1 MKLLDPLLRRRR
13 LVLATT
19 VLLAATGVVSWTTM
33 PREEDPRFPRRDGT
47 VVTVFPGADAE
58 TVERL
63 VIEPIEERLAEV
75 EAVAEVVSTARASVA
90 VQHVEFYETVYD
102 TEKGWDEVEE
112 ALEKARRDFPAG
124 VLEPELDDDLVS
136 QDSVVYAVVGSA
148 DPLVLTA
155 AAERVKREL
164 LALDPVKEVSLIADP
179 GEQIVV
185 EYDDAT
191 ARRLGLDPRSL
202 GRQLA
207 ERSRIVPGGV
217 IHLGSKTANLRP
229 ATEFRSLD
237 EIRATPVLLPS
248 GAAVP
253 LAELARVRR
262 GPAEPPQ
269 ELMRWNGEPAVGLGV
284 VPQDGIDRVRFGELV
299 RARAAAV
306 APRLEPA
313 RLEEVFFQ
321 PDEVKSR
328 LDELTASL
336 RLGIVIV
343 AAVLFFFMGLRLGVV
358 VALVVPLVT
367 FASIAL
373 FAAGGGILH
382 QISIAA
388 LVIALGMLVDNAIV
402 VAENVQYRIDRGQ
415 SAHEAAVQSVRE
427 LALPL
432 GTATGTTLA
441 AFVPM
446 LISKGNTADFTR
458 SIPVMI
464 MLTLTVSYL
473 FAVLVTPVL
482 SELFLK
488 PSAKESGAGR
498 GHALA
503 RRVASLA
510 ARRPLRVLAGAA
522 ALLALAAFSA
532 RFVEMKF
539 FPSADRN
546 TVIVELELPEGTHLE
561 ATDAAARRLEAALL
575 ARGDV
580 ESVATFVGRNGPKFY
595 YNLLSRL
602 NSPHRAMLIAE
613 TRAMDDVEVVIA
625 WARGYVGRE
634 LPEAAVV
641 ARRLEQGPPVEAPV
655 EVRVLGHDL
664 EDMERVADRVLGEL
678 RAIEGT
684 RDVRHDLGL
693 GAPQV
698 AFEIDDAAA
707 GRRGVTRTDVALALL
722 GRTLGTEIGQFRGGE
737 DPVPIV
743 VRSSAGEKLPASRL
757 ATVDVAAAGPSAD
770 GGVPLSQ
777 VATLE
782 VRWRP
787 AAIQHKDRRRMV
799 KVQAQLAPEATAHG
813 VWQALAPRL
822 AALELPPGVEL
833 ERGGELEESGKA
845 NAAILQRMPL
855 GLLLLLFFLLLEF
868 NSFRRVGI
876 VMVTVP
882 LAAIGVVPG
891 LLLSGQPFGFT
902 AMLGVIS
909 LVGIVVNNAIVLL
922 DVIEARRAEG
932 ASLDE
937 ALEDAV
943 ERRARPILLTMA
955 TTVAGLS
962 PLAFSSATLWP
973 PLAWAMISG
982 LIASSVLTLAV
993 VPALYK
999 LLFTRPTLRGLGL
1012 GRRSAAAVGAALA
1025 AVLVPLAAGR
1035 AAASE
1040 SVVTVTLEE
1049 AMTRAAERP
1058 LAAAAQWRARAAELE
1073 ARAVRR
1079 AALWPS
1085 VGTTAEVGRRDRDF
1099 DFDTPLGAFTLGER
1113 TSATL
1118 ALQVVQ
1124 PLFDP
1129 VRRLYAAPA
1138 ARSAADAARAT
1149 AVRARQ
1155 ELAAAAAGA
1164 YVAVL
1169 EIDAALGATES
1180 FVASLEARLGEME
1193 ARVRAGRVL
1202 EADALKIRLDLESAE
1217 LDRRRL
1223 RDLRGVAVDDLGRA
1237 VGAGGPAEPAPMEDV
1252 DRGLTPALDEAV
1264 DAALAARADVAALEA
1279 QVHAL
1284 GLRARAVKAEGWPRF
1299 DARLTYQR
1307 SDGDPFFPDE
1317 LATGAVGLS
1326 WSLFAGG
1333 TRGPRAAAV
1342 EAQAEALRAE
1352 LTELRRGVRLELADA
1367 LARLSTAR
1375 AAVDVRARGVELA
1388 TETLR
1393 VERERHGAGRSTTND
1408 LLAAEAALRR
1418 QRTEHDLARLE
1429 VLRAWISYD
1438 LAVGS
1443 VLR

>member
-75 EAVAEVVSTARASVA
+75 EAVAEVVSTARAGVA

-112 ALEKARRDFPAG
+112 ALEKARKDFPAG

-664 EDMERVADRVLGEL
+664 EDMEQVADRLLGEL

-684 RDVRHDLGL
+684 RDARHDLGL

-787 AAIQHKDRRRMV
+787 AAIQHK
-799 KVQAQLAPEATAHG
+799 
-813 VWQALAPRL
+813 
-822 AALELPPGVEL
+822 
-833 ERGGELEESGKA
+833 
-845 NAAILQRMPL
+845 
-855 GLLLLLFFLLLEF
+855 
-868 NSFRRVGI
+868 
-876 VMVTVP
+876 
-882 LAAIGVVPG
+882 
-891 LLLSGQPFGFT
+891 
-902 AMLGVIS
+902 
-909 LVGIVVNNAIVLL
+909 
-922 DVIEARRAEG
+922 
-932 ASLDE
+932 
-937 ALEDAV
+937 
-943 ERRARPILLTMA
+943 
-955 TTVAGLS
+955 
-962 PLAFSSATLWP
+962 
-973 PLAWAMISG
+973 
-982 LIASSVLTLAV
+982 
-993 VPALYK
+993 
-999 LLFTRPTLRGLGL
+999 
-1012 GRRSAAAVGAALA
+1012 
-1025 AVLVPLAAGR
+1025 
-1035 AAASE
+1035 
-1040 SVVTVTLEE
+1040 
-1049 AMTRAAERP
+1049 
-1058 LAAAAQWRARAAELE
+1058 
-1073 ARAVRR
+1073 
-1079 AALWPS
+1079 
-1085 VGTTAEVGRRDRDF
+1085 
-1099 DFDTPLGAFTLGER
+1099 
-1113 TSATL
+1113 
-1118 ALQVVQ
+1118 
-1124 PLFDP
+1124 
-1129 VRRLYAAPA
+1129 
-1138 ARSAADAARAT
+1138 
-1149 AVRARQ
+1149 
-1155 ELAAAAAGA
+1155 
-1164 YVAVL
+1164 
-1169 EIDAALGATES
+1169 
-1180 FVASLEARLGEME
+1180 
-1193 ARVRAGRVL
+1193 
-1202 EADALKIRLDLESAE
+1202 
-1217 LDRRRL
+1217 
-1223 RDLRGVAVDDLGRA
+1223 
-1237 VGAGGPAEPAPMEDV
+1237 
-1252 DRGLTPALDEAV
+1252 
-1264 DAALAARADVAALEA
+1264 
-1279 QVHAL
+1279 
-1284 GLRARAVKAEGWPRF
+1284 
-1299 DARLTYQR
+1299 
-1307 SDGDPFFPDE
+1307 
-1317 LATGAVGLS
+1317 
-1326 WSLFAGG
+1326 
-1333 TRGPRAAAV
+1333 
-1342 EAQAEALRAE
+1342 
-1352 LTELRRGVRLELADA
+1352 
-1367 LARLSTAR
+1367 
-1375 AAVDVRARGVELA
+1375 
-1388 TETLR
+1388 
-1393 VERERHGAGRSTTND
+1393 
-1408 LLAAEAALRR
+1408 
-1418 QRTEHDLARLE
+1418 
-1429 VLRAWISYD
+1429 
-1438 LAVGS
+1438 
-1443 VLR
+1443 